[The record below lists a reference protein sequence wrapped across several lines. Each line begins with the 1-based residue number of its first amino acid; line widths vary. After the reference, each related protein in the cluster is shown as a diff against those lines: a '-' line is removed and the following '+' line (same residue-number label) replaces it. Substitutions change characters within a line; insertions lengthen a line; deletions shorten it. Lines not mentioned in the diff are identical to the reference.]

1 MFFQKKKPKLDSK
14 VRFQHKG
21 FNQKLQQA
29 RQFKRAAK
37 PISENKVQKFFESIG
52 LGSHWLQALVLLV
65 IFAIIYVVYI
75 PNFLTLQG
83 VEIEGLP
90 VSDKEQAINEVNSA
104 LKQAKFYNPQHN
116 ILFTSEAR
124 IREALEKISRID
136 SIQKIKKDF
145 GSKTIKITVLP
156 KFDRFSV
163 RSSEKV
169 YDLFNDGSLKGQ
181 SGVDTEAWENLG
193 NSRIVKIEIPSKV
206 SNDSNAEF
214 LTLDTAKYIIELQ
227 DQIKGIVGS
236 SLISVKFDFQKN
248 KPKVIPGETEDAS
261 LLDAS
266 ANAKEAS
273 SNTDTSI
280 DSGNSSSQTDS
291 QSTEPTTEN
300 NSESLDPNI
309 SPNIETPEIS
319 LPISAEEL
327 TLVMQKGGDKSRTYN
342 VIIDGKESANDVVQ
356 RLNLLLSQT
365 TPERFN
371 NLSYVDLR
379 IKDRAFVCLLGAACN
394 R

>member
-1 MFFQKKKPKLDSK
+1 M
-14 VRFQHKG
+14 G
-21 FNQKLQQA
+21 
-29 RQFKRAAK
+29 
-37 PISENKVQKFFESIG
+37 
-52 LGSHWLQALVLLV
+52 
-65 IFAIIYVVYI
+65 
-75 PNFLTLQG
+75 
-83 VEIEGLP
+83 
-90 VSDKEQAINEVNSA
+90 
-104 LKQAKFYNPQHN
+104 
-116 ILFTSEAR
+116 R
-124 IREALEKISRID
+124 IRKYAGW
-136 SIQKIKKDF
+136 IK
-145 GSKTIKITVLP
+145 
-156 KFDRFSV
+156 
-163 RSSEKV
+163 
-169 YDLFNDGSLKGQ
+169 LFLK
-181 SGVDTEAWENLG
+181 
-193 NSRIVKIEIPSKV
+193 
-206 SNDSNAEF
+206 
-214 LTLDTAKYIIELQ
+214 
-227 DQIKGIVGS
+227 
-236 SLISVKFDFQKN
+236 QKN

-291 QSTEPTTEN
+291 QSTVPTTEN

-379 IKDRAFVCLLGAACN
+379 IKDVN
-394 R
+394 P